1 MKTVLRT
8 LLILLFTISS
18 AQATQETNDLKI
30 YIEKLIDDGYKTF
43 NDKTISNS
51 ERTNKARKLI
61 GSHLHLDWMAKYTL
75 GRHRRVISKNKI
87 NEFSKVYSQFVIK
100 AYTDLSTSY
109 NGEKA
114 VLRNIRQIDDD
125 MFIVNME
132 IVKPSGQHPIK
143 IDYLIHKID
152 TDKKDPYRIGDIIT
166 EGISILNSQQAEFNS
181 VISNRGI
188 DALIDDLRSRTE
200 YSKKKINKRH
210 A

>member
-8 LLILLFTISS
+8 LLILLFTISL

-43 NDKTISNS
+43 NDKTISDS

-75 GRHRRVISKNKI
+75 GRHRRVLSKNKI